1 MKKVIAAVT
10 ICVLCIVAFASV
22 TTESNRSGPY
32 NCDGNDVTFE
42 FDFPIEDTGDLIV
55 ILTDT
60 TTAEPTVL
68 TETTHYTVSATNNDY
83 FAGPGGL
90 VTTVS
95 AYASG
100 YTITIIRDTSKTH
113 DSEYEVGGRLDTE
126 AIGASFDKQT
136 MMIQDLNDLAKT
148 ALRVP
153 IGEGPIDE
161 IPNKV
166 ERASKYAA
174 YDPNG
179 NPIVTEGT
187 GDATPHTTFAAEF
200 ASKENAAEARATLDA
215 QKQFCIDV
223 TEAPYC
229 AVGDGVTDDTA
240 AIQAAWD
247 AAYSAGGGTIFI
259 PVGIYLVNLSKVV
272 GIDVATVIFE
282 GQGQDSVLM
291 ANASDPVISI
301 TPAVNYATHIIFKDL
316 TIDGNSKASHG
327 LELTNCA
334 FISFERCK
342 ITDCNKAIW
351 FYGSLYNDIVNC
363 DVIDNI
369 DGLYQEHANEVNPNL
384 NRIIGGAF
392 RDNSRFA
399 IFSDYGLLLQ
409 IRGTGIEGNGTL
421 DDSNTAAVKL
431 QNMGSGNVGNAV
443 IIDGVWFEANKGKAD
458 LWAVDC
464 VAQLAVRDTR
474 SVSFQVDYTAY
485 LDTCRL
491 SIDGFISKYGGTIGG
506 ITTIDCSGVILNSR
520 FTSEDINS
528 DVLQFPIVT
537 SSDLTQATGMKFN
550 YLNVS
555 GGITSSQLHDVN
567 KTQTITAKTTSG
579 ADTYGLGFKH
589 VVGGSGIV
597 YETINE
603 YQGVNDYNSISLRD
617 GYVYI
622 RAPSSV
628 PPDDSFLT
636 PSSLSFW
643 LDETNDEF
651 ELKAKKSD
659 DSIISQTIQ
668 RTFNGS
674 ATWDPGSLADGVG
687 ETSAAITV
695 TGAALGDFVLVSAPY
710 DLQGIT
716 CNGYVSDIG
725 AVKIRLQNETGD
737 TIDLASGT
745 FYIRVIKK

>member
-240 AIQAAWD
+240 AVQAAMD
-247 AAYSAGGGTIFI
+247 AVWAANGGVVYAPVGTYLCNISKILRETNRTITILGSGMYSTIFKAYTSA
-259 PVGIYLVNLSKVV
+259 PVFTLGAEGIANVSHN
-272 GIDVATVIFE
+272 AIFR
-282 GQGQDSVLM
+282 
-291 ANASDPVISI
+291 
-301 TPAVNYATHIIFKDL
+301 DL
-316 TIDGNSKASHG
+316 TIDGNSNVSHG
-327 LELTNCA
+327 IKLVNSA
-334 FISFERCK
+334 FMSF
-342 ITDCNKAIW
+342 NAVQ
-351 FYGSLYNDIVNC
+351 FLNC
-363 DVIDNI
+363 DTGAWLYGGIYCNFNNCMFDENVI
-369 DGLYQEHANEVNPNL
+369 GYKQEYFDQYSPNH
-384 NRIIGGAF
+384 NRITGG
-392 RDNSRFA
+392 RFA
-399 IFSDYGLLLQ
+399 DNTSFAIYADKGRSLL
-409 IRGTGIEGNGTL
+409 ISGVGIEGNGIL
-421 DDSNTAAVKL
+421 NDSNTAAVKL
-431 QNMGSGNVGNAV
+431 RRMSPAAGDAGPAAV
-443 IIDGVWFEANKGKAD
+443 IEKCWFEANRGKASI
-458 LWAVDC
+458 WAEDC
-464 VAQLAVRDTR
+464 NAVGGVVIRDVLGNDFRTDYGLYLDSCKILVENFTHVFASTSEAPGVSIYTADCNGFVLYSKAS
-474 SVSFQVDYTAY
+474 SVSINSNVVQFPLMMGSTSDYQYYSNQWNFLKAREGLLLGANNATSDGMLTKTSM
-485 LDTCRL
+485 LDVNSTDIRIRNTKTPA
-491 SIDGFISKYGGTIGG
+491 SSSAAGFKGTICWDASY
-506 ITTIDCSGVILNSR
+506 IYVCTDANTWERSAI
-520 FTSEDINS
+520 
-528 DVLQFPIVT
+528 
-537 SSDLTQATGMKFN
+537 SS
-550 YLNVS
+550 
-555 GGITSSQLHDVN
+555 
-567 KTQTITAKTTSG
+567 
-579 ADTYGLGFKH
+579 
-589 VVGGSGIV
+589 
-597 YETINE
+597 
-603 YQGVNDYNSISLRD
+603 
-617 GYVYI
+617 
-622 RAPSSV
+622 
-628 PPDDSFLT
+628 
-636 PSSLSFW
+636 W
-643 LDETNDEF
+643 
-651 ELKAKKSD
+651 
-659 DSIISQTIQ
+659 
-668 RTFNGS
+668 
-674 ATWDPGSLADGVG
+674 
-687 ETSAAITV
+687 
-695 TGAALGDFVLVSAPY
+695 
-710 DLQGIT
+710 
-716 CNGYVSDIG
+716 
-725 AVKIRLQNETGD
+725 
-737 TIDLASGT
+737 
-745 FYIRVIKK
+745 